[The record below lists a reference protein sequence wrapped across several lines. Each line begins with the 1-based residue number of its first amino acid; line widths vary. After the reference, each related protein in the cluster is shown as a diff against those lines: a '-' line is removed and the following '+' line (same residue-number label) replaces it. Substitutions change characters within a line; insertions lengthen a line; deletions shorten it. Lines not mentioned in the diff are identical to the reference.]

1 MRERRQ
7 GCPSFPPISVMPE
20 RKSYEPVLSSQ
31 AVAFLL
37 ALPKTRQRKLFQL
50 ISQLSENPVQ
60 VGDYSL
66 PDDAGREVQFLLM
79 GDLIVAFWPDDAVK
93 ELRIVEI
100 SEI

>member
-1 MRERRQ
+1 
-7 GCPSFPPISVMPE
+7 MPE
-20 RKSYEPVLSSQ
+20 RKTYEPVLSSQ

-37 ALPKTRQRKLFQL
+37 GLPKGRQRKLFHL
-50 ISQLSENPVQ
+50 IYQLSENPAQ

-79 GDLIVAFWPDDAVK
+79 GDLIIAFWPDDAVQ